1 MDFIRVP
8 FGYVLEFFYG
18 FLNNYGLAL
27 ILFSFVVKLILLPFS
42 AKSKKSMMK
51 MSRLQP
57 QLKQLELACGDD
69 KQKYQ
74 QEVMALYKSEGVSMY
89 GGCLWSFLPLLFLLP
104 LYTVI
109 REPLHYLMHLN
120 TETVDALKAIVAT
133 EQGVEVSK
141 LGYYWQYGPAA
152 DLQKYALQLTDASM
166 REAVMGVSSINFSF
180 LGINLGQIPS
190 WKVWQA
196 KGWSDIGGFIV
207 PLLSGGLNYL
217 SMFISQK
224 MNGSVISNA
233 NGEKDEAAAKSAQT
247 GKMMNLLMPLMSIW
261 FGFIVPLG
269 LSIYWLTQSL
279 FGIVQDVFLTKHYR
293 KIYDAE
299 DAVRLQKALEQER
312 IEAEKERVR
321 AERRAS
327 NPDGITANTSKKKLE
342 KQQRDQEQAAKAAA
356 AKEYAARKGIV
367 EEAAREENAPLS
379 GVSDRPFCKG
389 RNYDPDRYAP
399 KSMEE

>member
-141 LGYYWQYGPAA
+141 LGYSWQ
-152 DLQKYALQLTDASM
+152 
-166 REAVMGVSSINFSF
+166 
-180 LGINLGQIPS
+180 
-190 WKVWQA
+190 
-196 KGWSDIGGFIV
+196 
-207 PLLSGGLNYL
+207 
-217 SMFISQK
+217 
-224 MNGSVISNA
+224 
-233 NGEKDEAAAKSAQT
+233 
-247 GKMMNLLMPLMSIW
+247 
-261 FGFIVPLG
+261 
-269 LSIYWLTQSL
+269 
-279 FGIVQDVFLTKHYR
+279 
-293 KIYDAE
+293 
-299 DAVRLQKALEQER
+299 
-312 IEAEKERVR
+312 
-321 AERRAS
+321 
-327 NPDGITANTSKKKLE
+327 
-342 KQQRDQEQAAKAAA
+342 
-356 AKEYAARKGIV
+356 
-367 EEAAREENAPLS
+367 
-379 GVSDRPFCKG
+379 
-389 RNYDPDRYAP
+389 
-399 KSMEE
+399 

>member
-42 AKSKKSMMK
+42 ARARRACEDV
-51 MSRLQP
+51 RLQP

-141 LGYYWQYGPAA
+141 LGYYWQYGPGCRSAEICPAA
-152 DLQKYALQLTDASM
+152 HRRHHARSRHGRLVHQFFLPRHQPRPDPELEGLAGQGLERYRRLYRPAALRRPELSVDVHQPEDERLRYLQ
-166 REAVMGVSSINFSF
+166 R
-180 LGINLGQIPS
+180 
-190 WKVWQA
+190 
-196 KGWSDIGGFIV
+196 
-207 PLLSGGLNYL
+207 
-217 SMFISQK
+217 
-224 MNGSVISNA
+224 
-233 NGEKDEAAAKSAQT
+233 
-247 GKMMNLLMPLMSIW
+247 
-261 FGFIVPLG
+261 
-269 LSIYWLTQSL
+269 
-279 FGIVQDVFLTKHYR
+279 
-293 KIYDAE
+293 
-299 DAVRLQKALEQER
+299 
-312 IEAEKERVR
+312 
-321 AERRAS
+321 
-327 NPDGITANTSKKKLE
+327 
-342 KQQRDQEQAAKAAA
+342 QR
-356 AKEYAARKGIV
+356 RKGRRQFSSCI
-367 EEAAREENAPLS
+367 LL
-379 GVSDRPFCKG
+379 FLF
-389 RNYDPDRYAP
+389 
-399 KSMEE
+399 

>member
-224 MNGSVISNA
+224 MNGSGYLQRQRQKGRSRRQVCPDRQD
-233 NGEKDEAAAKSAQT
+233 DEYPHAAHVHLVRLYRPARPVD
-247 GKMMNLLMPLMSIW
+247 LL
-261 FGFIVPLG
+261 
-269 LSIYWLTQSL
+269 
-279 FGIVQDVFLTKHYR
+279 
-293 KIYDAE
+293 A
-299 DAVRLQKALEQER
+299 DAVAVWHRAGYVPHEALPQ
-312 IEAEKERVR
+312 
-321 AERRAS
+321 
-327 NPDGITANTSKKKLE
+327 DL
-342 KQQRDQEQAAKAAA
+342 
-356 AKEYAARKGIV
+356 
-367 EEAAREENAPLS
+367 
-379 GVSDRPFCKG
+379 
-389 RNYDPDRYAP
+389 
-399 KSMEE
+399 

>member
-207 PLLSGGLNYL
+207 PL
-217 SMFISQK
+217 
-224 MNGSVISNA
+224 
-233 NGEKDEAAAKSAQT
+233 
-247 GKMMNLLMPLMSIW
+247 
-261 FGFIVPLG
+261 G

-299 DAVRLQKALEQER
+299 DVVRREKAAQRAAE
-312 IEAEKERVR
+312 EAEKERIR
-321 AERRAS
+321 AARRAA
-327 NPDGITANTSKKKLE
+327 NPEGITENTSKKK
-342 KQQRDQEQAAKAAA
+342 QQLRERQGREAA
-356 AKEYAARKGIV
+356 AKDFEAKKRAAAGLAP
-367 EEAAREENAPLS
+367 EEAAEVLSGDPERPFSRGRAYSSEHYTKNEEN
-379 GVSDRPFCKG
+379 
-389 RNYDPDRYAP
+389 
-399 KSMEE
+399 E

>member
-247 GKMMNLLMPLMSIW
+247 NKMMNLLDAAHVHLVRLYRPARPVDLLADAVAVRHRA
-261 FGFIVPLG
+261 GCVPHEALPQD
-269 LSIYWLTQSL
+269 LLTQRTSSAARRL
-279 FGIVQDVFLTKHYR
+279 RSAPLR
-293 KIYDAE
+293 KRRRSASC
-299 DAVRLQKALEQER
+299 AA
-312 IEAEKERVR
+312 
-321 AERRAS
+321 RRAA
-327 NPDGITANTSKKKLE
+327 NPEGITENTSKKK
-342 KQQRDQEQAAKAAA
+342 QQLRERQGREAA
-356 AKEYAARKGIV
+356 AKDFEAKKRAAAGLAP
-367 EEAAREENAPLS
+367 EEAAEVLS
-379 GVSDRPFCKG
+379 GDPERPFSRG
-389 RNYDPDRYAP
+389 RA
-399 KSMEE
+399 

>member
-247 GKMMNLLMPLMSIW
+247 GKMMNILMPLMSIW

-279 FGIVQDVFLTKHYR
+279 FGIVQDMFLTKHYR

>member
-247 GKMMNLLMPLMSIW
+247 GKMMNILMPLMSIW

>member
-120 TETVDALKAIVAT
+120 TETVDALKTIVAT

-141 LGYYWQYGPAA
+141 LGYYWQYGPGCRSAEICSAA
-152 DLQKYALQLTDASM
+152 HRRLHARSRHGRLVHQFFLPRHQPRPDPELEGLAGQGLERYRRLYRPAAL
-166 REAVMGVSSINFSF
+166 R
-180 LGINLGQIPS
+180 
-190 WKVWQA
+190 
-196 KGWSDIGGFIV
+196 
-207 PLLSGGLNYL
+207 
-217 SMFISQK
+217 
-224 MNGSVISNA
+224 
-233 NGEKDEAAAKSAQT
+233 AA
-247 GKMMNLLMPLMSIW
+247 
-261 FGFIVPLG
+261 
-269 LSIYWLTQSL
+269 
-279 FGIVQDVFLTKHYR
+279 
-293 KIYDAE
+293 
-299 DAVRLQKALEQER
+299 
-312 IEAEKERVR
+312 
-321 AERRAS
+321 
-327 NPDGITANTSKKKLE
+327 
-342 KQQRDQEQAAKAAA
+342 
-356 AKEYAARKGIV
+356 
-367 EEAAREENAPLS
+367 
-379 GVSDRPFCKG
+379 
-389 RNYDPDRYAP
+389 
-399 KSMEE
+399 

>member
-141 LGYYWQYGPAA
+141 LGYYCSMARLPICRNMPCSSPTPPCAKPSWASRPSIFPSSASTSARSRAGRSAGQGLERYRRLYRPAA
-152 DLQKYALQLTDASM
+152 L
-166 REAVMGVSSINFSF
+166 
-180 LGINLGQIPS
+180 P
-190 WKVWQA
+190 
-196 KGWSDIGGFIV
+196 
-207 PLLSGGLNYL
+207 
-217 SMFISQK
+217 
-224 MNGSVISNA
+224 
-233 NGEKDEAAAKSAQT
+233 
-247 GKMMNLLMPLMSIW
+247 
-261 FGFIVPLG
+261 
-269 LSIYWLTQSL
+269 
-279 FGIVQDVFLTKHYR
+279 
-293 KIYDAE
+293 
-299 DAVRLQKALEQER
+299 
-312 IEAEKERVR
+312 R
-321 AERRAS
+321 A
-327 NPDGITANTSKKKLE
+327 
-342 KQQRDQEQAAKAAA
+342 
-356 AKEYAARKGIV
+356 
-367 EEAAREENAPLS
+367 
-379 GVSDRPFCKG
+379 
-389 RNYDPDRYAP
+389 
-399 KSMEE
+399 

>member
-247 GKMMNLLMPLMSIW
+247 NKMMNLLMPLMSIW

-279 FGIVQDVFLTKHYR
+279 FGIVQDMFLTKHYR

-299 DAVRLQKALEQER
+299 DAGPLQKALEQFVAMRETEGER
-312 IEAEKERVR
+312 
-321 AERRAS
+321 
-327 NPDGITANTSKKKLE
+327 L
-342 KQQRDQEQAAKAAA
+342 KADVLSRLLTM
-356 AKEYAARKGIV
+356 EEHLSFV
-367 EEAAREENAPLS
+367 EERSPPTVAE
-379 GVSDRPFCKG
+379 
-389 RNYDPDRYAP
+389 
-399 KSMEE
+399 

>member
-1 MDFIRVP
+1 MH
-8 FGYVLEFFYG
+8 
-18 FLNNYGLAL
+18 
-27 ILFSFVVKLILLPFS
+27 
-42 AKSKKSMMK
+42 
-51 MSRLQP
+51 
-57 QLKQLELACGDD
+57 
-69 KQKYQ
+69 
-74 QEVMALYKSEGVSMY
+74 

-109 REPLHYLMHLN
+109 REPLLYPMHLN
-120 TETVDALKAIVAT
+120 TETVDALKTIVAT

-141 LGYYWQYGPAA
+141 LGYYRAVWPGCRSAEICSAA
-152 DLQKYALQLTDASM
+152 HQRLHDARS
-166 REAVMGVSSINFSF
+166 RHGRLVHQFF
-180 LGINLGQIPS
+180 LPHQPRADPS

-207 PLLSGGLNYL
+207 PLLSGVLNYL

-247 GKMMNLLMPLMSIW
+247 GKMMNILMPLMSIW

-299 DAVRLQKALEQER
+299 DVVRREKAAQRAAE
-312 IEAEKERVR
+312 EAEKERIR
-321 AERRAS
+321 AARRAA
-327 NPDGITANTSKKKLE
+327 NPEGITENTSKKK
-342 KQQRDQEQAAKAAA
+342 QQLRERQGREAA
-356 AKEYAARKGIV
+356 AKDFEAKSAAAG
-367 EEAAREENAPLS
+367 L
-379 GVSDRPFCKG
+379 C
-389 RNYDPDRYAP
+389 
-399 KSMEE
+399 

>member
-1 MDFIRVP
+1 
-8 FGYVLEFFYG
+8 
-18 FLNNYGLAL
+18 
-27 ILFSFVVKLILLPFS
+27 
-42 AKSKKSMMK
+42 
-51 MSRLQP
+51 
-57 QLKQLELACGDD
+57 
-69 KQKYQ
+69 
-74 QEVMALYKSEGVSMY
+74 MALYKSEGVSMY

-120 TETVDALKAIVAT
+120 TETVDALKTIVAT

-233 NGEKDEAAAKSAQT
+233 NGERTK
-247 GKMMNLLMPLMSIW
+247 P
-261 FGFIVPLG
+261 PP
-269 LSIYWLTQSL
+269 SL
-279 FGIVQDVFLTKHYR
+279 PR
-293 KIYDAE
+293 
-299 DAVRLQKALEQER
+299 
-312 IEAEKERVR
+312 
-321 AERRAS
+321 
-327 NPDGITANTSKKKLE
+327 P
-342 KQQRDQEQAAKAAA
+342 
-356 AKEYAARKGIV
+356 AR
-367 EEAAREENAPLS
+367 
-379 GVSDRPFCKG
+379 
-389 RNYDPDRYAP
+389 
-399 KSMEE
+399 

>member
-120 TETVDALKAIVAT
+120 TETVDALKTIVAT

-166 REAVMGVSSINFSF
+166 REAVMGVSSINF
-180 LGINLGQIPS
+180 PS
-190 WKVWQA
+190 SA
-196 KGWSDIGGFIV
+196 STSARSRAGRSGRPRAGAISAA
-207 PLLSGGLNYL
+207 LS
-217 SMFISQK
+217 SRCS
-224 MNGSVISNA
+224 
-233 NGEKDEAAAKSAQT
+233 
-247 GKMMNLLMPLMSIW
+247 P
-261 FGFIVPLG
+261 
-269 LSIYWLTQSL
+269 
-279 FGIVQDVFLTKHYR
+279 
-293 KIYDAE
+293 
-299 DAVRLQKALEQER
+299 
-312 IEAEKERVR
+312 
-321 AERRAS
+321 AS
-327 NPDGITANTSKKKLE
+327 
-342 KQQRDQEQAAKAAA
+342 
-356 AKEYAARKGIV
+356 
-367 EEAAREENAPLS
+367 
-379 GVSDRPFCKG
+379 
-389 RNYDPDRYAP
+389 
-399 KSMEE
+399 

>member
-1 MDFIRVP
+1 MIPCRDHPADLRPPVPSGRRARPRGGLSWIFIRVP

-152 DLQKYALQLTDASM
+152 DLQKYALQLTEKQKVKFVYGMQEKQFRGYYEKASRAEGNTGEVLLSM
-166 REAVMGVSSINFSF
+166 LERRLDNVVYRLGYASTRREARQLVNHGHFTVN
-180 LGINLGQIPS
+180 GKRVNIPS
-190 WKVWQA
+190 YLVKV
-196 KGWSDIGGFIV
+196 GDLV
-207 PLLSGGLNYL
+207 
-217 SMFISQK
+217 
-224 MNGSVISNA
+224 SVC
-233 NGEKDEAAAKSAQT
+233 EASVSKPA
-247 GKMMNLLMPLMSIW
+247 L
-261 FGFIVPLG
+261 
-269 LSIYWLTQSL
+269 
-279 FGIVQDVFLTKHYR
+279 R
-293 KIYDAE
+293 K
-299 DAVRLQKALEQER
+299 
-312 IEAEKERVR
+312 
-321 AERRAS
+321 
-327 NPDGITANTSKKKLE
+327 
-342 KQQRDQEQAAKAAA
+342 
-356 AKEYAARKGIV
+356 
-367 EEAAREENAPLS
+367 
-379 GVSDRPFCKG
+379 
-389 RNYDPDRYAP
+389 
-399 KSMEE
+399 

>member
-74 QEVMALYKSEGVSMY
+74 QEVMDLYKSEGVSMY

-120 TETVDALKAIVAT
+120 TETVDALKTIVAT

-152 DLQKYALQLTDASM
+152 DLQKYALQLT
-166 REAVMGVSSINFSF
+166 EKQKVKFVY
-180 LGINLGQIPS
+180 GI
-190 WKVWQA
+190 
-196 KGWSDIGGFIV
+196 
-207 PLLSGGLNYL
+207 
-217 SMFISQK
+217 
-224 MNGSVISNA
+224 
-233 NGEKDEAAAKSAQT
+233 
-247 GKMMNLLMPLMSIW
+247 
-261 FGFIVPLG
+261 
-269 LSIYWLTQSL
+269 
-279 FGIVQDVFLTKHYR
+279 
-293 KIYDAE
+293 
-299 DAVRLQKALEQER
+299 
-312 IEAEKERVR
+312 
-321 AERRAS
+321 
-327 NPDGITANTSKKKLE
+327 LE
-342 KQQRDQEQAAKAAA
+342 KQFRMYYEKAARA
-356 AKEYAARKGIV
+356 EGNTGEVLLSLIERRLDLSPWLCRDPPRGPS
-367 EEAAREENAPLS
+367 AREPWPLHRQRQARQHPVLS
-379 GVSDRPFCKG
+379 CEDG
-389 RNYDPDRYAP
+389 RRHRCQR
-399 KSMEE
+399 EELLQQPLQEAEGRRRFRRRSEVA